1 MTSVIHTFLVDEF
14 SETYPYLP
22 FNCSN
27 DYARM
32 HQDSRPRASVLIQQ
46 IQIPFF
52 CFSGPDP
59 PPANIGSLGDL
70 YVAPTA
76 SALYAYLPSDDL
88 FEDGSWTRWSAT
100 RPTDRTLDLAPGD
113 PGLLQHPYFP
123 DRVLWAFT
131 TSFSWFRLDS
141 VNRMMRTVP
150 PSWYRD
156 SEDTVTA
163 TKTMVDQ
170 TVLGQKE
177 QYRLLEEMTLKRSR
191 EEDAPKARKK
201 VRVTGGTKPNAAAR
215 VAELEA
221 ENGALKASLEE
232 GRRTHAAEVKSLDTQ
247 LSKHL
252 ATIAG
257 LIAGLKKNTAQAAS
271 VERLAATITH
281 LDAEKAASSV
291 TVKEVLLENE
301 ALKAYKA
308 TATVRIVDL
317 EAENGALT
325 ASLQEHRRLHAAEVG
340 TLQTSFDTTVNVLKD
355 DKAAMR
361 ALLGKPRR
369 AVALTRPEAKKS
381 EVLRDNETLKVKTP
395 AMQQQESQL
404 IGKMV
409 QTDNTR
415 MWFFASSIPLLKKQ
429 SSIQL
434 LQTQQALLASQSS
447 KLPSPADSAQRT
459 AHYNNA
465 LQAAE
470 STIQGLRET
479 TKVLLAEIDRVSDA
493 TAAACLAERG

>member
-1 MTSVIHTFLVDEF
+1 MEQRMSQQSLKVTGPTNPRRGRPEAAGPQARNLQVHPCTLSPPERPGMTILRKPIPTFL
-14 SETYPYLP
+14 S
-22 FNCSN
+22 NCSN

-32 HQDSRPRASVLIQQ
+32 HQDSRPRASVPIQQ

-59 PPANIGSLGDL
+59 PPANIGSL
-70 YVAPTA
+70 A

-88 FEDGSWTRWSAT
+88 FEDGSWTRW
-100 RPTDRTLDLAPGD
+100 RD

-150 PSWYRD
+150 LSWYRD

-201 VRVTGGTKPNAAAR
+201 TRMTGGTKANATAR

-271 VERLAATITH
+271 VEGLAATSHTPGRG
-281 LDAEKAASSV
+281 EGRF
-291 TVKEVLLENE
+291 

-340 TLQTSFDTTVNVLKD
+340 SLQTSFDTTVNVLKD

-361 ALLGKPRR
+361 ALLGKR

-381 EVLRDNETLKVKTP
+381 E
-395 AMQQQESQL
+395 
-404 IGKMV
+404 
-409 QTDNTR
+409 
-415 MWFFASSIPLLKKQ
+415 
-429 SSIQL
+429 
-434 LQTQQALLASQSS
+434 TQQALFASQSS
-447 KLPSPADSAQRT
+447 KLPSPA
-459 AHYNNA
+459 
-465 LQAAE
+465 
-470 STIQGLRET
+470 
-479 TKVLLAEIDRVSDA
+479 V
-493 TAAACLAERG
+493 